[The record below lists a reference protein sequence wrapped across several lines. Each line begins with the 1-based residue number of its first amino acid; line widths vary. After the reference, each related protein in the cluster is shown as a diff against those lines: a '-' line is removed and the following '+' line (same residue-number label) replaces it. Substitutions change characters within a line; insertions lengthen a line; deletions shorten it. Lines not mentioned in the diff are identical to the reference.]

1 MKNEQ
6 LGAICSEQIAISKTY
21 AGAVVRDD
29 IAASLRMFQ
38 GEPLGNEQ
46 KGRSSIVSND
56 LSDMTDA
63 VIAQLQPGLQ
73 SSWGEFE
80 EISQGD
86 AEQAQAESVAVNS
99 LIQAD
104 NKGFIMGQTAAMD
117 ALMTANGTIKVYVSE
132 KEVTE
137 VKRFMG
143 LVPEEV
149 AMLEAQGATL
159 VSTDEDTGEQE
170 FTMTVPEQ
178 KLIIERVAPENLLV
192 DPNQTTFTYEDTSWI
207 AERCL
212 LTRSDLVEM
221 GYNKKMVSMLTA
233 HTLDKEIDEQARL
246 VGGQDDP
253 SSQATTDRDL
263 IEVFECHMRFTADG
277 KTGISELW
285 KVMYCD
291 QSNTVL
297 GKERC
302 DFVPYA
308 TGAPFIMPGRWAG
321 RSLYNKLA
329 DITLGKTRVLRQWID
344 SNEAVLN
351 ARKYVNANM
360 VNMDDLLTSRVNGV
374 VRVKGSPHEA
384 VMIEPVADVA
394 TSAMALLEYFD
405 KLRSERCGA
414 AMDSMNP
421 ETQGFATVSGTSAE
435 IQLSSME
442 MMSSMIAKTISTTLL
457 RSVMILTHE
466 TLRRK
471 WKGPISIKIRG
482 DWQEVDP
489 SQWQPRTELT
499 MKVGVSPGERG
510 KKASALNQQ
519 LAYQLQLM
527 QAGGANIMVN
537 LNNVHRLLLDL
548 GAAQGLTNIDN
559 YWVDPES
566 QASMQAQQGMQQNQ
580 QQQMQMQMQAQQ
592 MAMQLEQQRVEI
604 DKLKVEYDRL
614 DDIEDNEHQRNELA
628 AKIEIEEAKL
638 VQQGINEVRKAQAS
652 GTAGEGRA
660 RDSQAA

>member
-1 MKNEQ
+1 MNDEK
-6 LGAICSEQIAISKTY
+6 LAAMCSQQIAISKTY

-29 IAASLRMFQ
+29 IAASLAMFQ

-46 KGRSSIVSND
+46 PGRSNIVSND
-56 LSDMTDA
+56 LSDMIDA

-80 EISQGD
+80 EISQDD
-86 AEQAQAESVAVNS
+86 AEQAQAESVAVNK

-117 ALMTANGTIKVYVSE
+117 ALMTANGTIKVYVSDIE
-132 KEVTE
+132 TKQVR
-137 VKRFMG
+137 RFQG
-143 LVPEEV
+143 LMPEEV
-149 AMLEAQGATL
+149 AMLEAQGAEL
-159 VSTDEDTGEQE
+159 VSTDDETGEQE

-178 KLIIERVAPENLLV
+178 NLVIQRVAPENFLV
-192 DPNQTTFTYEDTSWI
+192 DPNQTTFTYEDTSWL

-221 GYNKKMVSMLTA
+221 GYAKKMVSELTA
-233 HTLDKEIDEQARL
+233 HTLDREIDQQARKL
-246 VGGQDDP
+246 QGQQDP
-253 SSQATTDRDL
+253 SYQGTSDRDV
-263 IEVFECHMRFTADG
+263 IEVYECYMRFTADG

-291 QSNTVL
+291 EHSKVL
-297 GKERC
+297 GKYRC

-308 TGAPFIMPGRWAG
+308 SGAPFIMPGRWYG
-321 RSLYNKLA
+321 RSLYTKLA
-329 DITLGKTRVLRQWID
+329 DIVYLKTRVLRQWID
-344 SNEAVLN
+344 GNEAVLN
-351 ARKYVNANM
+351 ARKYVNQNM
-360 VNMDDLLTSRVNGV
+360 VNTDDLLTSRVNGV
-374 VRVKGSPHEA
+374 VRVKGNPMEA

-394 TSAMALLEYFD
+394 ASAMALLDYAD

-421 ETQGFATVSGTSAE
+421 ETQGFATVSGVSAE

-442 MMSSMIAKTISTTLL
+442 MMASMIAKTLSTTLL

-471 WKGPISIKIRG
+471 WKGPINIKIRG

-489 SQWQPRTELT
+489 SQWQPRTEVI

-510 KKASALNQQ
+510 KKASALSQQ
-519 LAYQLQLM
+519 LGFQMQLLQS
-527 QAGGANIMVN
+527 GGANIMVT
-537 LNNVHRLLLDL
+537 LNNVHRLLIDL
-548 GAAQGLTNIDN
+548 GAAQGLNNIDN

-566 QASMQAQQGMQQNQ
+566 QSSMQAQQQMTQSQEQ
-580 QQQMQMQMQAQQ
+580 QQQMAMQAQQ
-592 MAMQLEQQRVEI
+592 MAMQFEQQKLEI
-604 DKLKVEYDRL
+604 DKMKVEYDRM
-614 DDIEDNEHQRNELA
+614 DDEADNEFDRMKLA
-628 AKIEIEEAKL
+628 AEIEVKEAEL
-638 VQQGINEVRKAQAS
+638 IQNGIESARQAKTG
-652 GTAGEGRA
+652 GTAGKGGTG
-660 RDSQAA
+660 DKKAA